1 MMEHKDPYVAAVLR
15 QLRNQPIVQDVC
27 PCCDSTNLVAGPLHI
42 PAFFI
47 ERMLNMVMLDR
58 IGARA
63 IQCLDCHFV
72 CSEFRYTD
80 EQMQRYYH
88 EYMQMESGNDRKY
101 GNYVFHRIRA
111 EGTDWTSLLGLYK
124 QPWWINA
131 RKEAIVN
138 VLKSKNINLSNITSV
153 LDFGGDLGQYIPD
166 EFNHARRHVVEIE
179 DRNFVKG
186 VTAVSSPDDCDPVDL
201 VLCCHT
207 LEHVSWPNDLV
218 VEMKRYLKPGGLLY
232 IEVPDETEV
241 VNNSSTDKTTL
252 TMHEHI
258 NIFWSQSLVALV
270 ERNGFEVVAGG
281 KIPYGEVHKDLDPA
295 RAILARLL

>member
-1 MMEHKDPYVAAVLR
+1 MKEHKDPYVAAVLR
-15 QLRNQPIVQDVC
+15 QLKTQPIVQDVC
-27 PCCDSTNLVAGPLHI
+27 PCCGSKNLVAGPLHI

-47 ERMLNMVMLDR
+47 ERMLNMIMLDR

-63 IQCLDCHFV
+63 IRCQNCHFV

-88 EYMQMESGNDRKY
+88 EYMQPESNNDRTY
-101 GNYVFHRIRA
+101 GHYVFHRMRA
-111 EGTDWTSLLGLYK
+111 EGTDWANLLTLYK

-138 VLKSKNINLSNITSV
+138 VLKLNNINVSNITSV
-153 LDFGGDLGQYIPD
+153 LDFGGDLGQYIPN
-166 EFNHARRHVVEIE
+166 ELKHARRHVVEIE
-179 DRNFVKG
+179 ERNLVEG
-186 VTAVSSPDDCDPVDL
+186 VTAVSSPADCEPVDL

-232 IEVPDETEV
+232 IEVPNETEV
-241 VNNSSTDKTTL
+241 VNNSSVNNTTL

-258 NIFWSQSLVALV
+258 NIFWMESLKALV
-270 ERNGFEVVAGG
+270 ERNGFEVLGG
-281 KIPYGEVHKDLDPA
+281 GNIPYGEVHKDLDPA
-295 RAILARLL
+295 QVILARLL